1 VLRSFRVA
9 NHRSIRAEQELL
21 LMPAY
26 DKIRPVVPVAAL
38 FGANASGKSNLL
50 DALKFMQ
57 TAVRDSYADWKPGTG
72 VPRRPFKLDPD
83 AAAEPSVYVVDLL
96 LDGVRHIYGFEV
108 DDEKVRE
115 EWLYAFPHNRRRV
128 IFDRTDQQIKLGST
142 LADHRART
150 TLLTE
155 LTRGNTL
162 FLSAAAHANVA
173 EVLPLYE
180 WFRTRMAVLDPSPR
194 ADRHTLV
201 EGLMPGSPARRAVL
215 GLLRAA
221 DLGITDVIVDPAHTE
236 LLALQKDQSVL
247 DLSPEDLLD
256 KVRALLD
263 RQPAG
268 SPLRFIHG
276 AASATL
282 NLEEQSEGTRAW
294 MAIIDCLLDVLADG
308 RVMVV
313 NEVDSSLHP
322 RLTRHLVEMF
332 KDPETNTRNAQ
343 LIIACQD
350 ATLLGRDLDE
360 DILPRDSVW
369 FVEKDRRGATSLY
382 PLSGFKP
389 RKDENTERRY
399 LAGLYGAVPELYDV
413 EFSQAVRAYRKG
425 AVERAAS

>member
-1 VLRSFRVA
+1 MLRSFRVA

-115 EWLYAFPHNRRRV
+115 EWLHAFPHNRRRV

-180 WFRTRMAVLDPSPR
+180 WFRTRMAVLDPS
-194 ADRHTLV
+194 
-201 EGLMPGSPARRAVL
+201 
-215 GLLRAA
+215 
-221 DLGITDVIVDPAHTE
+221 
-236 LLALQKDQSVL
+236 
-247 DLSPEDLLD
+247 
-256 KVRALLD
+256 
-263 RQPAG
+263 
-268 SPLRFIHG
+268 
-276 AASATL
+276 ASRT
-282 NLEEQSEGTRAW
+282 
-294 MAIIDCLLDVLADG
+294 
-308 RVMVV
+308 
-313 NEVDSSLHP
+313 SSSIP
-322 RLTRHLVEMF
+322 
-332 KDPETNTRNAQ
+332 PTRNSW
-343 LIIACQD
+343 
-350 ATLLGRDLDE
+350 R
-360 DILPRDSVW
+360 S
-369 FVEKDRRGATSLY
+369 RRISRSWTSALRIC
-382 PLSGFKP
+382 ST
-389 RKDENTERRY
+389 R
-399 LAGLYGAVPELYDV
+399 
-413 EFSQAVRAYRKG
+413 
-425 AVERAAS
+425 